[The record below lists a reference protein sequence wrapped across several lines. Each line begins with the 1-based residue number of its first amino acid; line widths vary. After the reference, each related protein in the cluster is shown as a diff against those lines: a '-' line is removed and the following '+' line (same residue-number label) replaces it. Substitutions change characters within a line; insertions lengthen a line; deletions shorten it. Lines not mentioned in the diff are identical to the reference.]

1 MSRKPKKGYY
11 VRGHFVAE
19 GSELDIELKHEL
31 KGTDAEHTA
40 SRTDLKKESDALQS
54 LGEDLLALRSDMLAK
69 LSLPDKLAD
78 ALAEVRRITN
88 FEGRRRQMQFI
99 GKLMRKLDA
108 DTVEAARAALA
119 EQRTGP
125 ASEARLLREAEAWR
139 DALIA
144 DDEALDRW
152 MPSHPGTDTQQ
163 LRALIRQARKDAK
176 PERPGEALRHGRAY
190 RDIFQLVRTHLRG
203 AVAEGGADIPDSDDD
218 GAGTGGGD
226 GDGD

>member
-11 VRGHFVAE
+11 VRGQFVAE

-31 KGTDAEHTA
+31 KGTDALHTA
-40 SRTDLKKESDALQS
+40 SRTDLKKESDALQA
-54 LGEDLLALRSDMLAK
+54 LGEDLLTLRADALAK
-69 LSLPDKLAD
+69 LSLPEKLSD
-78 ALAEVRRITN
+78 ALAEVRRISD

-108 DTVEAARAALA
+108 GTVEAARTALS
-119 EQRTGP
+119 EQRSGP
-125 ASEARLLREAEAWR
+125 AGEARLLHEAEEWR

-144 DDEALDRW
+144 GDEALDRW
-152 MPSHPGTDTQQ
+152 MQSHPGTDTQQ

-190 RDIFQLVRTHLRG
+190 RDIFQLVRAHLRG
-203 AVAEGGADIPDSDDD
+203 AAEGDGPDAIDSDAD
-218 GAGTGGGD
+218 AGD